1 MRGEQKKKAYHAG
14 HVDVRLLEENPEVP
28 VQLCR
33 IRGLRS
39 ITARA
44 LRPSRKFSIIS
55 PGPTPT
61 V

>member
-1 MRGEQKKKAYHAG
+1 MTYHAG

-33 IRGLRS
+33 IRGLCS

-44 LRPSRKFSIIS
+44 LRPSRKLYIIT
-55 PGPTPT
+55 PGPTLST
-61 V
+61 